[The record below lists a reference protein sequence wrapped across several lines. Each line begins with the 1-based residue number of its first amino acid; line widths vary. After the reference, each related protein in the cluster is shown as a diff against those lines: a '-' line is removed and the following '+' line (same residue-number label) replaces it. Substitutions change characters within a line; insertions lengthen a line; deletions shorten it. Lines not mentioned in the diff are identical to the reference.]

1 MPRKFNSYTNF
12 EKEELIERLNAT
24 PNIEEFLKLLITEFD
39 MKNTIPGSI
48 TKNILSSNMVKLVL
62 PMINPVKPN
71 E

>member
-1 MPRKFNSYTNF
+1 MPRKFNTYTNF

-39 MKNTIPGSI
+39 MKNTMPGAI

-62 PMINPVKPN
+62 PMINPIKPN

>member
-12 EKEELIERLNAT
+12 EKEELIQLLNET

-39 MKNTIPGSI
+39 MKNTIPGAI
-48 TKNILSSNMVKLVL
+48 TKNILSTNMVKLVL

-71 E
+71 D

>member
-1 MPRKFNSYTNF
+1 MPRKFNTYTNF

-39 MKNTIPGSI
+39 IKNTIPVSI

-62 PMINPVKPN
+62 PMINPIKPN